1 MKVKK
6 YAVYKGESFVCVG
19 TILQCAQHMGVR
31 LETVKFYKTP
41 AYKRRVVERKN
52 ARNYITVTELE
63 EDKE

>member
-41 AYKRRVVERKN
+41 AYKRRVVKRKN

-63 EDKE
+63 EDEE